1 MSYSFP
7 TDAKDGDKIQLDN
20 GIEYIY
26 QEDKERWVVNSSKDG
41 LSGHFVKRQGGDSME
56 GPLTILAQ
64 DSADG
69 RATKRVETL
78 GVFSNS
84 DGSALRLG
92 TTRDRV
98 YVGHNDTS
106 FNGPIKVGEVQEKNA
121 GTGIEFANRVILK
134 TEGAEDDEAVTKK
147 YIDDMARHLQDEIV
161 ELEEEI
167 DAIAP
172 SVERGRWSFTA
183 VGTVAQPGQFTM
195 YDADFGNGSPTGLF
209 KSARSIWFNELDLDG
224 TPHSFA
230 NVRDGEL
237 LEIFIDGSPEYG
249 LFSVTGEAHDE
260 TATGSKFWVIDVDF
274 VRTNE
279 TTTAIGPGEIC
290 RFKIFEAPSGGDATS
305 FVMKSGD
312 TMSGNLI
319 IDKSDESTDT
329 EAGLTLTGNRPSTAD
344 SAATITFDNEQSTA
358 KGYLTYRSYG
368 SSSYFKFNRDL
379 DLNNNGLH
387 SVGQIRM
394 EPSGGI
400 GAGNNTRLT
409 FHNASSGQEGEG
421 LLVVPRPVDNRRGFA
436 IRGNNADGDEQDI
449 LYSFTNTGKAD
460 AINYLGKMDSGKNL
474 VNKAYVDA
482 QMSELMKKIE
492 ELEMSSASEVGRNLN
507 AIVLADTRTSVSYGY
522 VGPVESNSQSIT
534 ISIPGVS
541 IAPRGQITL
550 REDGA
555 NALGERFTFNIL
567 EAAEVGRDNMGAR
580 WEVKVVL
587 DGSTERQTDY
597 SLRTG
602 GRRTEVGLLNGA
614 WAQEPVSGAVHFK
627 VYSGDI
633 VESGTVTDPLKVYA
647 LDDYGDL
654 ETDEDRY
661 AYGLFIPLEYLNT
674 IAKYET
680 FGDIEGH
687 MMRVYGTTEYSTGHF
702 QSIASIPKERI
713 EDAEYNG
720 TKGIK
725 LWNFSRFS
733 ATTRIDVNMYNVL
746 ITRAPDRDHEL
757 SDYSAGEAD
766 VADALPD
773 DES

>member
-1 MSYSFP
+1 
-7 TDAKDGDKIQLDN
+7 
-20 GIEYIY
+20 
-26 QEDKERWVVNSSKDG
+26 
-41 LSGHFVKRQGGDSME
+41 
-56 GPLTILAQ
+56 
-64 DSADG
+64 
-69 RATKRVETL
+69 
-78 GVFSNS
+78 
-84 DGSALRLG
+84 
-92 TTRDRV
+92 
-98 YVGHNDTS
+98 
-106 FNGPIKVGEVQEKNA
+106 
-121 GTGIEFANRVILK
+121 
-134 TEGAEDDEAVTKK
+134 
-147 YIDDMARHLQDEIV
+147 
-161 ELEEEI
+161 
-167 DAIAP
+167 
-172 SVERGRWSFTA
+172 
-183 VGTVAQPGQFTM
+183 
-195 YDADFGNGSPTGLF
+195 
-209 KSARSIWFNELDLDG
+209 
-224 TPHSFA
+224 
-230 NVRDGEL
+230 
-237 LEIFIDGSPEYG
+237 
-249 LFSVTGEAHDE
+249 
-260 TATGSKFWVIDVDF
+260 
-274 VRTNE
+274 
-279 TTTAIGPGEIC
+279 
-290 RFKIFEAPSGGDATS
+290 
-305 FVMKSGD
+305 
-312 TMSGNLI
+312 
-319 IDKSDESTDT
+319 
-329 EAGLTLTGNRPSTAD
+329 
-344 SAATITFDNEQSTA
+344 
-358 KGYLTYRSYG
+358 
-368 SSSYFKFNRDL
+368 
-379 DLNNNGLH
+379 
-387 SVGQIRM
+387 M
-394 EPSGGI
+394 EPDGGI

-409 FHNASSGQEGEG
+409 FHNASSSGDGNA
-421 LLVVPRPVDNRRGFA
+421 LLVVPRPSDNRRGFA
-436 IRGNNADGDEQDI
+436 IRGRNADGDEQDI
-449 LYSFTNTGKAD
+449 LYTYTNPFGTPD
-460 AINYLGKMDSGKNL
+460 AINYLGKMDSEKNL
-474 VNKAYVDA
+474 VNKSYVDA
-482 QMSELMKKIE
+482 QMSELMKKVE

-567 EAAEVGRDNMGAR
+567 KATEVGRDNMGAR

-680 FGDIEGH
+680 FGDIEGR

-746 ITRAPDRDHEL
+746 ITRAPDRDSEL

>member
-1 MSYSFP
+1 MSFSFP
-7 TDAKDGDKIQLDN
+7 TDAKDGDKLTLEN
-20 GIEYIY
+20 GVEYIFE
-26 QEDKERWVVNSSKDG
+26 EDKDRWLVNSSKDG
-41 LSGHFVKRQGGDSME
+41 LSGHFVKREGGDEME
-56 GPLTILAQ
+56 GPLVIL
-64 DSADG
+64 S
-69 RATKRVETL
+69 
-78 GVFSNS
+78 
-84 DGSALRLG
+84 
-92 TTRDRV
+92 
-98 YVGHNDTS
+98 Y
-106 FNGPIKVGEVQEKNA
+106 GP
-121 GTGIEFANRVILK
+121 VILK
-134 TEGAEDDEAVTKK
+134 DEGVEDNEAVTKK
-147 YIDDMARHLQDEIV
+147 YIDDKALYLQNEII

-209 KSARSIWFNELDLDG
+209 MSARSIWFNELDLDG

-230 NVRDGEL
+230 NVREGEL

-249 LFSVTGEAHDE
+249 LFSVVGEAHDE
-260 TATGSKFWVIDVDF
+260 TQTGSKFWVIDVDF

-279 TTTAIGPGEIC
+279 TTTAIGPAEIC
-290 RFKIFEAPSGGDATS
+290 RFKIFEAPSGGEATS

-312 TMSGNLI
+312 TMSGNLD
-319 IDKSDESTDT
+319 IDRSAESTDT
-329 EAGLTLTGNRPSTAD
+329 EAGLKLKGNRSNATN
-344 SAATITFDNEQSTA
+344 SAATITFENGQSLD
-358 KGYLTYRSYG
+358 KGYLTYRSYDG
-368 SSSYFKFNRDL
+368 NTYFKFNRDL
-379 DLNNNGLH
+379 DLNKSDLS

-394 EPSGGI
+394 EPDGGI

-409 FHNASSGQEGEG
+409 FHNASSSGDGNA
-421 LLVVPRPVDNRRGFA
+421 LLVVPRPSDNRRGFA
-436 IRGNNADGDEQDI
+436 IRGRNADGDEQDI
-449 LYSFTNTGKAD
+449 LYTYTNPFGTPD
-460 AINYLGKMDSGKNL
+460 AINYLGKMDSEKNL

-507 AIVLADTRTSVSYGY
+507 AIVLADTRTNVQYGY

-550 REDGA
+550 REDGD

-567 EAAEVGRDNMGAR
+567 DATEAGKDGMGAR
-580 WEVKVVL
+580 WDLKVVL
-587 DGSTERQTDY
+587 DGSTERQTAY

-602 GRRTEVGLLNGA
+602 HRRTEVGLLNGA
-614 WAQEPVSGAVHFK
+614 WAQEPVSGAVHFR
-627 VYSGDI
+627 VNSDDI

-647 LDDYGDL
+647 LDDYGNL

-680 FGDIEGH
+680 IGDILGQ
-687 MMRVYGTTEYSTGHF
+687 MMRVYGTTESSTGNF
-702 QSIASIPKERI
+702 QSISSIPKDRM

-720 TKGIK
+720 IKGIK
-725 LWNFSRFS
+725 AWDFSRFS
-733 ATTRIDVNMYNVL
+733 AATRIDVTMYNVL
-746 ITRAPDRDHEL
+746 IARAPDRDHEINE
-757 SDYSAGEAD
+757 YSVDDSSEVAG
-766 VADALPD
+766 
-773 DES
+773 